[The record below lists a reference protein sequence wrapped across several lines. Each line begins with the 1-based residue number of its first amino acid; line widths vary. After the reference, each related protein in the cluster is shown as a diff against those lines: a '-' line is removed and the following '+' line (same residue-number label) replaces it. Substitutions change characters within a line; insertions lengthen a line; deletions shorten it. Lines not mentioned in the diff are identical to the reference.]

1 MMFDTTPVHRTNN
14 RILRFIA
21 NNVFSPIAH
30 YFFSKSL
37 RVYFKYEDSYEAMEG
52 FKAPFPDSLRI
63 SGYAKLYDILD
74 KPYEKWGTYYV
85 LNRENGTDS
94 ESQDS

>member
-1 MMFDTTPVHRTNN
+1 MFNTTPVNRTSN
-14 RILRFIA
+14 RVLRFIA
-21 NNVFSPIAH
+21 NNIFSPIAH
-30 YFFSKSL
+30 YFFTKSL
-37 RVYFKYEDSYEAMEG
+37 RVYFKYEDSYEAMED

-74 KPYEKWGTYYV
+74 KPYEWWGTYYV
-85 LNRENGTDS
+85 LNLEDGTDS